1 MKDSFTVAGVKTTS
15 AAGESEKITV
25 ATLGFP
31 ATIMTKVAVP
41 INLPIAVAGN
51 IAATGLTDENDQ
63 YTYELIEFN
72 KQLNDGKY
80 QAATDYI
87 ATIRLE
93 AKDGYTL
100 NGVSANLFKT
110 TGVKSVTITLDS
122 QNNPDKTKGT
132 IKVTF
137 NKTAATITNSAAFK
151 TIKGITRPMAGAE
164 SPDKI
169 TDTAQYTGAVKWA
182 SSDGT
187 ELSGGAKFELETYIA
202 TVTMEAKLGYSFFA
216 LPENYFTVDYSNR
229 AIFAFDPDDPTK
241 GVLTVEFAEA
251 YGAYYID
258 YEAET
263 LRLPGNDADAPNF
276 EYRIKASDVP
286 LTAAELKSGWTSG
299 KYNIGAGKSDSVALK
314 TAVANGTSVKP
325 YVIYVRIKG
334 DVTDG
339 GNSAKLFRCQAG
351 DLKAVSA
358 YKINSGGASIT
369 LNKPYTDVDIS
380 DIMYGKTT
388 ALNRDGGTLRKVDN
402 SNSYEIT
409 GILLDKAFT
418 MSIQIKAN
426 QDEERFASA
435 VGGISVPSLSAISNW
450 GGLAIT
456 DLVDFAGAPANAGGS
471 TAVRWKLSD
480 KAKAFGDN
488 FEFSMST
495 AANKTGTYQGIVPD
509 KEIPAVIYNGDKLV
523 NIYVRRKASDNDTAS
538 NVSGALG
545 LAAMAGA
552 PGAIFDKVNMT
563 INGVTDKMEYS
574 LNGGTTWSTI
584 NAGEKSIKV
593 EADWFE
599 NGSNSYKANGVQD
612 GTLDVLVRTAATT
625 TKIYSKNKVVNVAPI
640 KEFSTLNFAISD
652 LLAYNPQ
659 KGTLTYLSVVPDAF
673 KNTVANG
680 GSGYTKNT
688 KIEIS
693 ANGGYWIA
701 ITASTDVRSH
711 LTGDNN
717 NEILIRFQGNANV
730 TTSAPI
736 KIKLNGTAI
745 DLVPTANP

>member
-1 MKDSFTVAGVKTTS
+1 MRDMMTIGEVYIISSTT
-15 AAGESEKITV
+15 I
-25 ATLGFP
+25 
-31 ATIMTKVAVP
+31 
-41 INLPIAVAGN
+41 
-51 IAATGLTDENDQ
+51 
-63 YTYELIEFN
+63 
-72 KQLNDGKY
+72 
-80 QAATDYI
+80 
-87 ATIRLE
+87 
-93 AKDGYTL
+93 
-100 NGVSANLFKT
+100 
-110 TGVKSVTITLDS
+110 
-122 QNNPDKTKGT
+122 QN
-132 IKVTF
+132 
-137 NKTAATITNSAAFK
+137 
-151 TIKGITRPMAGAE
+151 
-164 SPDKI
+164 
-169 TDTAQYTGAVKWA
+169 
-182 SSDGT
+182 
-187 ELSGGAKFELETYIA
+187 
-202 TVTMEAKLGYSFFA
+202 
-216 LPENYFTVDYSNR
+216 
-229 AIFAFDPDDPTK
+229 
-241 GVLTVEFAEA
+241 
-251 YGAYYID
+251 
-258 YEAET
+258 
-263 LRLPGNDADAPNF
+263 
-276 EYRIKASDVP
+276 
-286 LTAAELKSGWTSG
+286 
-299 KYNIGAGKSDSVALK
+299 
-314 TAVANGTSVKP
+314 
-325 YVIYVRIKG
+325 
-334 DVTDG
+334 
-339 GNSAKLFRCQAG
+339 
-351 DLKAVSA
+351 
-358 YKINSGGASIT
+358 
-369 LNKPYTDVDIS
+369 
-380 DIMYGKTT
+380 
-388 ALNRDGGTLRKVDN
+388 
-402 SNSYEIT
+402 
-409 GILLDKAFT
+409 
-418 MSIQIKAN
+418 
-426 QDEERFASA
+426 
-435 VGGISVPSLSAISNW
+435 
-450 GGLAIT
+450 
-456 DLVDFAGAPANAGGS
+456 
-471 TAVRWKLSD
+471 
-480 KAKAFGDN
+480 
-488 FEFSMST
+488 
-495 AANKTGTYQGIVPD
+495 IVPD

-599 NGSNSYKANGVQD
+599 NGSNFYKANGVQD